1 MENSCLSND
10 FFIVWVLR
18 WFEVRGARI
27 LAVDDE
33 PQIRRVMR
41 VTLGNAGYLVAEA
54 RSGEEALETL
64 HNESFDLVLL
74 DVNLP
79 GISGVE
85 TCRQIRAFSDVHV
98 MMLTVRNSNQD
109 AVAALDAGADDY
121 VTKPFSME
129 VLLARIRATLRRSA
143 PAVETGADVVR
154 FGNVE
159 IRLAARRVIVDA
171 KEVRLTPK
179 EFDLLRFLISNDDVA
194 LPHERILQAVW
205 GPDYGSEVQYL
216 RVFIKQLRK
225 KLEPDPG
232 RPRYILTEPWLG
244 YRLRMSEGRRQTVS
258 WGLAR
263 SSSE

>member
-1 MENSCLSND
+1 MN
-10 FFIVWVLR
+10 
-18 WFEVRGARI
+18 APRI
-27 LAVDDE
+27 LVVDDE

-41 VTLGNAGYLVAEA
+41 VTLSGAGYAVDDV
-54 RSGEEALETL
+54 RSGEEALEKL
-64 HNESFDLVLL
+64 SEERFDLVLL

-79 GISGVE
+79 GMSGIE
-85 TCRQIRAFSDVHV
+85 TCRQIRAQSDVHV
-98 MMLTVRNSNQD
+98 MMVTVRNSNQD
-109 AVAALDAGADDY
+109 AVAALDAGADGY
-121 VTKPFSME
+121 VTKPFSIE
-129 VLLARIRATLRRSA
+129 VLLARIRATLRRSTA
-143 PAVETGADVVR
+143 AVEPGADTIR

-159 IRLAARRVIVDA
+159 IRVAARRVIVDQ

-225 KLEPDPG
+225 KLEPEPG

-244 YRLRMSEGRRQTVS
+244 YRFRMQEAGAAAEIS
-258 WGLAR
+258 
-263 SSSE
+263 

>member
-1 MENSCLSND
+1 MS
-10 FFIVWVLR
+10 
-18 WFEVRGARI
+18 GARI
-27 LAVDDE
+27 FIVDDE

-41 VTLGNAGYLVAEA
+41 ATLSEAGYLVADA
-54 RSGEEALETL
+54 RSGEEALEKVRD
-64 HNESFDLVLL
+64 ERFDLVLL

-79 GISGVE
+79 GISGIE
-85 TCRQIRAFSDVHV
+85 TCRKIRAQSDVHV
-98 MMLTVRNSNQD
+98 LMLTVRNSNQD
-109 AVAALDAGADDY
+109 AVDALDAGADDY

-129 VLLARIRATLRRSA
+129 VLLARIRATLRRSTL
-143 PAVETGADVVR
+143 AVEPGADIIR

-159 IRLAARRVIVDA
+159 IRVAARRVLVDA

-232 RPRYILTEPWLG
+232 HPRYILTEPWLG
-244 YRLRMSEGRRQTVS
+244 YRFRMSEAGADAE
-258 WGLAR
+258 LLP
-263 SSSE
+263 

>member
-1 MENSCLSND
+1 MN
-10 FFIVWVLR
+10 
-18 WFEVRGARI
+18 GGRI
-27 LAVDDE
+27 LVVDDE

-41 VTLGNAGYLVAEA
+41 VALSGAAYMVADA
-54 RSGEEALETL
+54 RSGEEALEKL
-64 HNESFDLVLL
+64 REEKVDLVLL

-79 GISGVE
+79 GIGGIE
-85 TCRQIRAFSDVHV
+85 TCRAIRERSDVPV
-98 MMLTVRNSNQD
+98 IMLTVRNTSRD
-109 AVAALDAGADDY
+109 TVAALDAGADDY

-129 VLLARIRATLRRSA
+129 VLLARIRATLRRS
-143 PAVETGADVVR
+143 PNSPGGEDNIR

-159 IRLAARRVIVDA
+159 IRMSARRVTVEG

-179 EFDLLRFLISNDDVA
+179 EFDLLRFLISNGDTA

-225 KLEPDPG
+225 KLEPDPA

-244 YRLRMSEGRRQTVS
+244 YRFRIPEPGDEAATV
-258 WGLAR
+258 LANTLE
-263 SSSE
+263 SSDTDAM

>member
-1 MENSCLSND
+1 MTFLSRA
-10 FFIVWVLR
+10 LYA
-18 WFEVRGARI
+18 GKMSTGRI
-27 LAVDDE
+27 LVVDDE

-41 VTLGNAGYLVAEA
+41 ATLAGAGYTVADA
-54 RSGEEALETL
+54 RSGEEALEKL
-64 HNESFDLVLL
+64 REERFDLVLL

-79 GISGVE
+79 GITGIE
-85 TCRQIRAFSDVHV
+85 TCREIRARSDIGLV
-98 MMLTVRNSNQD
+98 MLTVRNSNQD

-121 VTKPFSME
+121 VTKPFAIE
-129 VLLARIRATLRRSA
+129 VLLARIRATLRR
-143 PAVETGADVVR
+143 PPLAVDACADIIR

-159 IRLAARRVIVDA
+159 IRVSARRVMVDA

-179 EFDLLRFLISNDDVA
+179 EFDLLRFLVSNNDVA

-216 RVFIKQLRK
+216 RVLIKQLRK

-244 YRLRMSEGRRQTVS
+244 YRFRMSEAVPATAVS
-258 WGLAR
+258 
-263 SSSE
+263 

>member
-1 MENSCLSND
+1 MS
-10 FFIVWVLR
+10 
-18 WFEVRGARI
+18 ARI
-27 LAVDDE
+27 LVVDDE

-41 VTLGNAGYLVAEA
+41 VTLGGAGYVVADA
-54 RSGEEALETL
+54 RSGEEGIQKLRE
-64 HNESFDLVLL
+64 ERFDLVLL

-79 GISGVE
+79 GIGGIE
-85 TCRQIRAFSDVHV
+85 TCRQIRARSDVRV
-98 MMLTVRNSNQD
+98 MILTVRNSNED

-121 VTKPFSME
+121 VTKPFSMD
-129 VLLARIRATLRRSA
+129 VLLARVRATLRRSA
-143 PAVETGADVVR
+143 PVTEPGADIVR

-159 IRLAARRVIVDA
+159 IRVTARRVMVDA

-179 EFDLLRFLISNDDVA
+179 EFDLLRFLVSNDDVA

-205 GPDYGSEVQYL
+205 GPDYGNEVQYL

-244 YRLRMSEGRRQTVS
+244 YRFRMPEAEPV
-258 WGLAR
+258 
-263 SSSE
+263 

>member
-1 MENSCLSND
+1 MSG
-10 FFIVWVLR
+10 V
-18 WFEVRGARI
+18 RI
-27 LAVDDE
+27 LVVDDE

-41 VTLGNAGYLVAEA
+41 ATLSGAGYLVTDA
-54 RSGEEALETL
+54 RSGEEALEKL
-64 HNESFDLVLL
+64 RDERSDLVLL

-79 GISGVE
+79 GISGIE
-85 TCRQIRAFSDVHV
+85 TCRKIRAQSDVHV
-98 MMLTVRNSNQD
+98 LMVTVRNSDQD
-109 AVAALDAGADDY
+109 AVEALDAGADDY
-121 VTKPFSME
+121 ITKPFAME

-143 PAVETGADVVR
+143 PAVEPGADIVR
-154 FGNVE
+154 FGKVE
-159 IRLAARRVIVDA
+159 VRVTARRVLVDA

-232 RPRYILTEPWLG
+232 RPLYILTEPWLG
-244 YRLRMSEGRRQTVS
+244 YRFRMPEAGPAAAAT
-258 WGLAR
+258 L
-263 SSSE
+263 

>member
-1 MENSCLSND
+1 MSA
-10 FFIVWVLR
+10 
-18 WFEVRGARI
+18 ARI
-27 LAVDDE
+27 LSVDDE

-41 VTLGNAGYLVAEA
+41 VTLGGAGYLVAEA
-54 RSGEEALETL
+54 RSGEEALEKL
-64 HNESFDLVLL
+64 REERFDLVLL

-79 GISGVE
+79 GISGIE
-85 TCRQIRAFSDVHV
+85 TCRKIRTLSEVHV
-98 MMLTVRNSNQD
+98 IMLTVRNSDQD

-121 VTKPFSME
+121 VTKPFNME
-129 VLLARIRATLRRSA
+129 VLLARIRATLRRSTL
-143 PAVETGADVVR
+143 AVEPGADIVR

-159 IRLAARRVIVDA
+159 IRVAARRVMVDA

-179 EFDLLRFLISNDDVA
+179 EFDLLRFLISNDDIA

-244 YRLRMSEGRRQTVS
+244 YRFRMPEAEAAAS
-258 WGLAR
+258 
-263 SSSE
+263 

>member
-1 MENSCLSND
+1 MNA
-10 FFIVWVLR
+10 
-18 WFEVRGARI
+18 GRI
-27 LAVDDE
+27 LVADDE
-33 PQIRRVMR
+33 AQIRRVMR
-41 VTLGNAGYLVAEA
+41 VTLGGAGYSVAEA
-54 RSGEEALETL
+54 RSGEEALEKL
-64 HNESFDLVLL
+64 REERFELVLL

-79 GISGVE
+79 GMSGIE
-85 TCRQIRAFSDVHV
+85 TCRKIRAQSDVHV

-109 AVAALDAGADDY
+109 AVEALDAGADDY
-121 VTKPFSME
+121 VTKPFSID

-143 PAVETGADVVR
+143 PTGEPGADIIR

-159 IRLAARRVIVDA
+159 IRVPARRVLVDG

-194 LPHERILQAVW
+194 LPHQRILQAVW

-232 RPRYILTEPWLG
+232 CPRYILTEPWLG
-244 YRLRMSEGRRQTVS
+244 YRFRMPMQE
-258 WGLAR
+258 A
-263 SSSE
+263 